1 MVGFLC
7 FCFCFLF
14 LPKEIFALA
23 EPAMRNATWG
33 DKGMVEFV
41 IAIEAEVKMHQVQKE
56 QMVVASA
63 NAVVGKQ

>member
-1 MVGFLC
+1 M
-7 FCFCFLF
+7 
-14 LPKEIFALA
+14 PKEIFALA